1 MSKKSK
7 GLGILIGNLAI
18 SDSALEETAD
28 AFANLLIA
36 AAKKQIE
43 KKKKSTP
50 TKKGTENERRNEF

>member
-43 KKKKSTP
+43 KKKKSTLTNNE
-50 TKKGTENERRNEF
+50 TKRKESSR